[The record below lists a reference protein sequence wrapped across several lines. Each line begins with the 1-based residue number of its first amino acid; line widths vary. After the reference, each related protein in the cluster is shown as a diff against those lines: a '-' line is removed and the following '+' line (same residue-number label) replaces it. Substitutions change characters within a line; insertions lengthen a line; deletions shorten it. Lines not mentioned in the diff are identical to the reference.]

1 MEGAEAR
8 FFLLPAVIA
17 AVIPVFKVLL
27 IQFIQFLPQV
37 VVELFQAEILP
48 FLQVMED
55 SFFKD
60 TNGVFYGA
68 FEFRFPDFGRENY
81 SAIVFRPLCVIF
93 IEFRLNP
100 IFIGCY
106 SLFAVIAYYNSRNT
120 AEITKRMIIYFNPLR
135 FFCRQHPL
143 CVYVLRIGK
152 NCYKNNDG
160 TDLASQAID
169 Q

>member
-1 MEGAEAR
+1 MHCQSGHGNPLIPWLPSAPSNDRTSMEGAEAR

-17 AVIPVFKVLL
+17 AVISVFKVLL

-68 FEFRFPDFGRENY
+68 FAFVIGNY
-81 SAIVFRPLCVIF
+81 R
-93 IEFRLNP
+93 
-100 IFIGCY
+100 
-106 SLFAVIAYYNSRNT
+106 
-120 AEITKRMIIYFNPLR
+120 
-135 FFCRQHPL
+135 
-143 CVYVLRIGK
+143 
-152 NCYKNNDG
+152 
-160 TDLASQAID
+160 
-169 Q
+169 